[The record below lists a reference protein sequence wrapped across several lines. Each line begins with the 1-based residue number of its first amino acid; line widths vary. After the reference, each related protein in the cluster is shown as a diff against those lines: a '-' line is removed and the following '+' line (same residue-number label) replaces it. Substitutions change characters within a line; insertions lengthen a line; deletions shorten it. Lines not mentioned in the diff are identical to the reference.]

1 MKEIIQ
7 KLAKT
12 ADEIYAKI
20 GEVVSVDKDNLTV
33 DVQPL
38 DGSALIDDAYLQA
51 DSDNGGMLQI
61 PKVGSLVCVVFINK
75 ETAIIANTGEIDAFT
90 IKIKNTS
97 FEISP
102 DKAVLKKDNTIL
114 EMDQD
119 GFLFKKENET
129 LKKLMADLI
138 KACKQLKFTT
148 NNGPTISLINIQDF
162 IAVETR
168 FNQFLK

>member
-75 ETAIIANTGEIDAFT
+75 ETAIIANTGEIEDFT
-90 IKIKNTS
+90 VKIQNS
-97 FEISP
+97 IFEM
-102 DKAVLKKDNTIL
+102 DVNKLTLKKDDTIF
-114 EMDQD
+114 EIDQE
-119 GFLFKKENET
+119 GFLLKKENET

-162 IAVETR
+162 IAIETR